1 MSEDCIIFQI
11 YFEWSVNCLEETA
24 VWRHWAD
31 TTETVGRDY
40 GETVLTWRDWG
51 EMRVEYGETGRET
64 AV

>member
-31 TTETVGRDY
+31 TTETVGGTR
-40 GETVLTWRDWG
+40 ERLWRDWG

>member
-40 GETVLTWRDWG
+40 GETVERLGRD
-51 EMRVEYGETGRET
+51 ES
-64 AV
+64 